1 MYEPICRRPSSQMFI
16 FDNQIFI
23 LEAWD
28 DRPQRHAHELSPDG
42 DVLSDIHLPDEHLST
57 IGQEYGQWMI
67 AYNDQTLGR
76 EWLTCFSL
84 GGESLVSIG
93 GLGGYP
99 EVILRGG
106 HEFYLLGDRLVC
118 YDSQTLQHE
127 DLGLAPWEAP
137 TYQGACGG
145 FHFLTEAWQTRLL
158 ALRDAGGRGLEEVW
172 RLDLA
177 ESDRHVGWKG
187 PERGKVNW
195 LNLYGGDVWATSHK
209 RTYRLD
215 AATGQ
220 IREVRDYLLPE
231 FLVAEGIG
239 HALRLCAYQRMD
251 MARGILLRDSPV
263 EKFAY
268 RGREYHCDF
277 KDLCLHDGILY
288 VSVALWNGGGLHLLA
303 AFDTRAERFVWHD
316 AWGGSSLD
324 SVHVIGDRLI
334 ACDGDE
340 VRIYARE

>member
-1 MYEPICRRPSSQMFI
+1 MYRKICAQASSLLTV
-16 FDNQIFI
+16 FDDLI
-23 LEAWD
+23 LNLRDEEGLQKHWLS
-28 DRPQRHAHELSPDG
+28 ELSLDGAMLSDAPIPDG
-42 DVLSDIHLPDEHLST
+42 DLQT
-57 IGQEYGQWMI
+57 IGLECGQCMVEYGSGGESSLI
-67 AYNDQTLGR
+67 
-76 EWLTCFSL
+76 CFSPA
-84 GGESLVSIG
+84 GESLVSIE

-99 EVILRGG
+99 EVIPRGG
-106 HEFYLLGDRLVC
+106 HEFYLLGERLVR

-137 TYQGACGG
+137 TYQGTCGRL
-145 FHFLTEAWQTRLL
+145 HLITEAWQTRLL
-158 ALRDAGGRGLEEVW
+158 ALRDLGGRGLGEVW
-172 RLDLA
+172 RLDLS

-195 LNLYGGDVWATSHK
+195 LNLYGDDVWATSHR

-215 AATGQ
+215 AGTGRV
-220 IREVRDYLLPE
+220 REVRDYLLPS
-231 FLVAEGIG
+231 FLVEGGIG

-251 MARGILLRDSPV
+251 MARGILLRNSPV
-263 EKFAY
+263 EKFDY

-303 AFDTRAERFVWHD
+303 AFDTQAERFVWHD
-316 AWGGSSLD
+316 AWGGWPIRSAHIL
-324 SVHVIGDRLI
+324 GDRLI
-334 ACDGDE
+334 ANSRDE

>member
-1 MYEPICRRPSSQMFI
+1 MFI
-16 FDNQIFI
+16 FDSRIFI

-28 DRPQRHAHELSPDG
+28 DRPQRHAHELSLDG

-67 AYNDQTLGR
+67 AYNDQTRGR

-84 GGESLVSIG
+84 GGEALVSIE

-99 EVILRGG
+99 EVIPRGG
-106 HEFYLLGDRLVC
+106 HEFYLLGERLVR

-127 DLGLAPWEAP
+127 DLGSAPWEAP
-137 TYQGACGG
+137 TYQGACVG
-145 FHFLTEAWQTRLL
+145 FHLLTEAWQTRLL
-158 ALRDAGGRGLEEVW
+158 VLRDLGGRGLGEVW
-172 RLDLA
+172 RLDLS

-195 LNLYGGDVWATSHK
+195 LNLYGDDVWATSHR

-215 AATGQ
+215 AATGRV
-220 IREVRDYLLPE
+220 REVRDYLLPS
-231 FLVAEGIG
+231 FLVEGGIG

-277 KDLCLHDGILY
+277 KDLCLHDGLLY

-303 AFDTRAERFVWHD
+303 AFDVQAERFVWHD
-316 AWGGSSLD
+316 AWGGWPIRSAHIL
-324 SVHVIGDRLI
+324 GDRLI
-334 ACDGDE
+334 ANSRDE

>member
-1 MYEPICRRPSSQMFI
+1 MYRKICAQASSLLTV
-16 FDNQIFI
+16 FDDLI
-23 LEAWD
+23 LNLRDEEG
-28 DRPQRHAHELSPDG
+28 PQKHWLSELSLDGAMLSDAPIPDG
-42 DVLSDIHLPDEHLST
+42 DLQT
-57 IGQEYGQWMI
+57 IGLECGQCMVEYGSGGESSLI
-67 AYNDQTLGR
+67 
-76 EWLTCFSL
+76 CFSPA
-84 GGESLVSIG
+84 GESLVSIE

-99 EVILRGG
+99 EVIPRGG
-106 HEFYLLGDRLVC
+106 HEFYLLGERLVR

-137 TYQGACGG
+137 TYQGTCGG
-145 FHFLTEAWQTRLL
+145 LHLLTEAWQTRLL

-172 RLDLA
+172 RIDFA
-177 ESDRHVGWKG
+177 ESDRHVGWQG
-187 PERGKVNW
+187 RVPGQVNF
-195 LNLYGGDVWATSHK
+195 LNLYGEDVWATSHK

-215 AATGQ
+215 AATGR

-277 KDLCLHDGILY
+277 KDLCLHDGLLY

-303 AFDTRAERFVWHD
+303 AFDTRTERFVWHD

-324 SVHVIGDRLI
+324 LVHVVGDRLI